1 MRGLAHRIVDGRWF
15 EYLLTVLIIGSA
27 VLLGIGTSGQLL
39 DRYEIWVGLFLL
51 LTMTVLV
58 LEVFLKMFALS
69 PRAYRY
75 FRDGWNVF
83 DFLTISFLIVSLAVL
98 PSVAY
103 YGILIILVRLLR
115 LLRGLSAVHEMRM
128 ILSTLFR
135 SVSSVGHIVVLLTI
149 IVYVY
154 ALVGHRSFG
163 EHDPEHWGDLGVSA
177 SSLFQIVTLDDW
189 AKFMNIATEAQPL
202 AWIYFVSFVI
212 ISAFVVINVFIAIII
227 ENLGEDKK
235 ERLHALEAPASR
247 EEVLRELRSTQQ
259 ALRRMEERLQR
270 SSD

>member
-1 MRGLAHRIVDGRWF
+1 MRGLAHRIVEARSF
-15 EYLLTVLIIGSA
+15 EYLLIVLIIGSA
-27 VLLGIGTSGQLL
+27 VALGMATSDDLY
-39 DRYEIWVGLFLL
+39 DRYAVWMGLFVLL
-51 LTMTVLV
+51 ALVVLV
-58 LEVFLKMFALS
+58 LEVLLKMLALS

-75 FRDGWNVF
+75 FMDGWNVF
-83 DFLTISFLIVSLAVL
+83 DFLAISFLIISLAVF
-98 PSVAY
+98 PAISY

-115 LLRGLSAVHEMRM
+115 LLHGLSAVHELRM

-135 SVSSVGHIVVLLTI
+135 SVPSVGHIVVLLTI
-149 IVYVY
+149 ILYVY

-189 AKFMNIATEAQPL
+189 AKFMSIAAEVHPL
-202 AWIYFVSFVI
+202 AWVYFVSFII
-212 ISAFVVINVFIAIII
+212 ISAFVIINVFIAIII

-235 ERLHALEAPASR
+235 ERLRAFEAPASK
-247 EEVLRELRSTQQ
+247 EEVLRELRSTQE

>member
-1 MRGLAHRIVDGRWF
+1 MALFV
-15 EYLLTVLIIGSA
+15 LLTLVVLI
-27 VLLGIGTSGQLL
+27 
-39 DRYEIWVGLFLL
+39 
-51 LTMTVLV
+51 

-98 PSVAY
+98 PSVTY

-149 IVYVY
+149 IV
-154 ALVGHRSFG
+154 
-163 EHDPEHWGDLGVSA
+163 
-177 SSLFQIVTLDDW
+177 
-189 AKFMNIATEAQPL
+189 
-202 AWIYFVSFVI
+202 
-212 ISAFVVINVFIAIII
+212 
-227 ENLGEDKK
+227 
-235 ERLHALEAPASR
+235 
-247 EEVLRELRSTQQ
+247 
-259 ALRRMEERLQR
+259 
-270 SSD
+270 